1 MPKITKSDLRYEY
14 SWKATAGDN
23 PHLIHN
29 DARHLSRKEGYEMLD
44 FLNHLGWGDNN
55 KTVVYNDGKDMSQ
68 EFRLYVEWML
78 KEKFESTA
86 PGRPKVVHWI
96 NDNWQSLKTSFKAL
110 KPQKA

>member
-1 MPKITKSDLRYEY
+1 MPKITKSDLRYGY
-14 SWKATAGDN
+14 SLKAAAGDN

-44 FLNHLGWGDNN
+44 FLNHLGWGDDN
-55 KTVVYNDGKDMSQ
+55 KTVVYNDRKDMSQ
-68 EFRLYVEWML
+68 ELRLYVEWML

-110 KPQKA
+110 KRQKT